1 MKRECEKPQFAQSA
15 DCKEERDRVEREQER
30 RSRY

>member
-1 MKRECEKPQFAQSA
+1 MKRECEKLQFAQSA

-30 RSRY
+30 KSRY